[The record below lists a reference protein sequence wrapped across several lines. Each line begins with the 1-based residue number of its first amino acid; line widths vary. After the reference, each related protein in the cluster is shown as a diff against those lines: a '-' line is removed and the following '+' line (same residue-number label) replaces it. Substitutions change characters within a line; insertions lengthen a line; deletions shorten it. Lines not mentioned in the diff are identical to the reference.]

1 MLKHFT
7 GSTVKSYMIKFA
19 LNMTLLGGNPSS
31 WGLSINKRVLSHW
44 TMKDKFW
51 SVHPDLRAL
60 GISAIEVGEKG
71 IFFLRKDV
79 GCSGDQKK
87 MEEAEKAMERGTEAY
102 IKEDFTEAISHYE
115 RALDIDSENYIHWGN
130 LSAVMF
136 KVQAFKEVCTD
147 NNHHR

>member
-1 MLKHFT
+1 
-7 GSTVKSYMIKFA
+7 
-19 LNMTLLGGNPSS
+19 
-31 WGLSINKRVLSHW
+31 
-44 TMKDKFW
+44 MKDKFW

-60 GISAIEVGEKG
+60 GISGIEVGEKG

-102 IKEDFTEAISHYE
+102 INKEDFTEAISHYE